1 MWDSRAVVPPTFYK
15 RSSIMKKTFAVFV
28 CIAALATASAAQTAD
43 KKTLTLKG
51 AESVIAAAKA
61 EAQKLQAP
69 GGVIAVVDDGGNLMA
84 LERLDGTFSAG
95 ANISIGKARTAVMF
109 KKPTRFFEELIN
121 SSGKGRTVMTA
132 LENFTPLIGGV
143 PITVDGQIVGG
154 VGVSGAATADQDEKL
169 AIAGANAFATGSSTV
184 ADPSATVSYFEKS
197 KVDAAFAKGSILLDG
212 SDGRNYMVHAS
223 RREKP
228 GQAEIHTKDTDVIY
242 VLVGTTTFVTGGE
255 AVDAKEIAANEL
267 RGSSIRNGETRQI
280 AKGDVIVVPN
290 GIPHQFLEV
299 TSPFLYYVVK
309 VR

>member
-1 MWDSRAVVPPTFYK
+1 LKAGKEMKNTTIGI
-15 RSSIMKKTFAVFV
+15 RSVWLFAIVAIV
-28 CIAALATASAAQTAD
+28 ATLVTAQTVE

-61 EAQKLQAP
+61 EAQKIQAP

-132 LENFTPLIGGV
+132 LENFTPLIGGIPV
-143 PITVDGQIVGG
+143 TVDGQIVGG
-154 VGVSGAATADQDEKL
+154 VGVSGAASADQDEKL
-169 AIAGANAFATGSSTV
+169 AIAGANAFTPEASTSGTSMS
-184 ADPSATVSYFEKS
+184 PVSYFEKS
-197 KVDAAFAKGSILLDG
+197 KVDEAFSKGAILLDG
-212 SDGRNYMVHAS
+212 SDSRNYMVHAS

-228 GQAEIHTKDTDVIY
+228 GQAEIHTKDADVIY
-242 VLVGTTTFVTGGE
+242 VLEGSATFITGGE
-255 AVDAKEIAANEL
+255 AVDAKTTAPDEL
-267 RGSSIRNGETRQI
+267 RGTSIRNGETRQI

-290 GIPHQFLEV
+290 GVPHQFLQV
-299 TSPFLYYVVK
+299 TNPFLYYVVK